1 VERPE
6 REIEIDSVDQVNLN
20 LEGLE
25 SDVEFEIAEVK
36 LWAVFKVWSIV

>member
-36 LWAVFKVWSIV
+36 L